1 MDKRIEI
8 YKLFANQICN
18 ELRNKISYDV
28 KYSYDGNKVEI
39 WLHGY
44 PLYPSKRLGDV
55 IISLPIN
62 YISVQGGSIRY
73 NSINQ
78 ASVGFYQENT
88 MKAFAH
94 PHVWNSGQPCW
105 DHVPKSNINDLFV
118 YIVNSLLLTNVTKD
132 SLERGHPCPDSI
144 MVSNG
149 GYRRPLQEIYNISV
163 EHSKFIQTKL
173 GLNIRELELSKL
185 FLRFNSKFNHCLSMI
200 IK

>member
-88 MKAFAH
+88 MLWF
-94 PHVWNSGQPCW
+94 
-105 DHVPKSNINDLFV
+105 
-118 YIVNSLLLTNVTKD
+118 
-132 SLERGHPCPDSI
+132 
-144 MVSNG
+144 
-149 GYRRPLQEIYNISV
+149 PL
-163 EHSKFIQTKL
+163 
-173 GLNIRELELSKL
+173 
-185 FLRFNSKFNHCLSMI
+185 
-200 IK
+200 